1 MISTNQHLTSST
13 TNSFIGMNEAITLKK
28 LITNQSIKIENLD
41 VYIEDQ
47 HILKD
52 INLTIPEKSITCII
66 GPSGCGKST
75 FLKTLNRMHDESP
88 EVKISGKVF
97 VDDENIYG
105 PHVNVID
112 TRKKMGLLAQR
123 PCPLPMSIF
132 ENVAYGPR
140 IHGIKR
146 RKAVNQTVIQYLQY
160 VGLWDEVR
168 DRIRTSATRLSIG
181 QQQRLCLARGLA
193 IEPEYIL
200 GDEATSALDPLSTKK
215 IEELFVKLKEKYT
228 IILVTHTLRQA
239 KRIADHIIF
248 MYMGKIIEA
257 GPTEEFFNNPKKHL
271 TKKKKIKKQ
280 KLRNLL
286 SGHSIEDQIMKL
298 QSLFPDKIIFTTSLG
313 IEDQIITHKIF
324 KNNLKIK
331 IATLDTGRL
340 FPQTY
345 EVLSNTIIRYN
356 KTIDVCFPEYEAV
369 EKMMTEKGP
378 FSFYK
383 SVENRKECC
392 KLRKVVLLNRALA
405 GMKCWISG
413 IRADQSDDRNQMDWL
428 EYDEVKKLFKF
439 YPLFNWS
446 FNEVKNFIKENNV
459 PYNSLHDKGYVSIGC
474 EPCTRAVKPGENFRS
489 GRWWWENDG
498 PKECGLHIK

>member
-1 MISTNQHLTSST
+1 MISTNQFLAKSNH
-13 TNSFIGMNEAITLKK
+13 NSFIEMNEPIILKK
-28 LITNQSIKIENLD
+28 LVTNQSIRIENLD
-41 VYIEDQ
+41 VYIENQ

-52 INLTIPEKSITCII
+52 MNLTIPEKSITCII

-140 IHGIKR
+140 IHGIKK

-168 DRIRTSATRLSIG
+168 DRVRTSATRLSIG

-248 MYMGKIIEA
+248 MYLGKIIEA
-257 GPTEEFFNNPKKHL
+257 GPTEEFFNNPKKQL
-271 TKKKKIKKQ
+271 T
-280 KLRNLL
+280 RDYL
-286 SGHSIEDQIMKL
+286 SGS
-298 QSLFPDKIIFTTSLG
+298 
-313 IEDQIITHKIF
+313 
-324 KNNLKIK
+324 
-331 IATLDTGRL
+331 
-340 FPQTY
+340 
-345 EVLSNTIIRYN
+345 
-356 KTIDVCFPEYEAV
+356 
-369 EKMMTEKGP
+369 
-378 FSFYK
+378 FS
-383 SVENRKECC
+383 
-392 KLRKVVLLNRALA
+392 
-405 GMKCWISG
+405 
-413 IRADQSDDRNQMDWL
+413 
-428 EYDEVKKLFKF
+428 
-439 YPLFNWS
+439 
-446 FNEVKNFIKENNV
+446 
-459 PYNSLHDKGYVSIGC
+459 
-474 EPCTRAVKPGENFRS
+474 
-489 GRWWWENDG
+489 
-498 PKECGLHIK
+498 

>member
-1 MISTNQHLTSST
+1 MILTSQRPVISDN
-13 TNSFIGMNEAITLKK
+13 NSFMEMKEAILLKK
-28 LITNQSIKIENLD
+28 LISNQSIRIENLD
-41 VYIEDQ
+41 VYIEGQ

-132 ENVAYGPR
+132 DNVAYGPR
-140 IHGIKR
+140 IHGIKK

-168 DRIRTSATRLSIG
+168 ERVRTSATRLSIG

-200 GDEATSALDPLSTKK
+200 GDEATSALDPLSTKI

-228 IILVTHTLRQA
+228 VILVTHTLRQA

-248 MYMGKIIEA
+248 MYLGKIIET
-257 GPTEEFFNNPKKHL
+257 GPTEEFFNNPKKKL
-271 TKKKKIKKQ
+271 T
-280 KLRNLL
+280 RDYL
-286 SGHSIEDQIMKL
+286 SGS
-298 QSLFPDKIIFTTSLG
+298 
-313 IEDQIITHKIF
+313 
-324 KNNLKIK
+324 
-331 IATLDTGRL
+331 
-340 FPQTY
+340 
-345 EVLSNTIIRYN
+345 
-356 KTIDVCFPEYEAV
+356 
-369 EKMMTEKGP
+369 
-378 FSFYK
+378 FS
-383 SVENRKECC
+383 
-392 KLRKVVLLNRALA
+392 
-405 GMKCWISG
+405 
-413 IRADQSDDRNQMDWL
+413 
-428 EYDEVKKLFKF
+428 
-439 YPLFNWS
+439 
-446 FNEVKNFIKENNV
+446 
-459 PYNSLHDKGYVSIGC
+459 
-474 EPCTRAVKPGENFRS
+474 
-489 GRWWWENDG
+489 
-498 PKECGLHIK
+498 